1 MTKQFIGFT
10 NKYYTLWSM
19 TEDFK
24 PLGNGHSYVV
34 QHFTYIQNISMD
46 RETAFKKFPGVE
58 YMEGLRGK
66 SHSFD
71 YKKEVWDNVDTFRFG
86 KYKYEKIESVNDLN
100 YTAWYWD
107 QVYAEHKDFVSEF
120 LKKNGY
126 EVRTHTWISYDGTE
140 KTDEYLMSPEALEEE
155 KKNIAA
161 VNATIEKCK
170 NNESFEFIPEYN
182 LDEMGDYRDGDIIF
196 HFAEIKENYYQGYT
210 YYLPILNGKA
220 KRFKNKNIK
229 VTKYSYS
236 VNNRIVTINV
246 EDFEI
251 MK

>member
-1 MTKQFIGFT
+1 
-10 NKYYTLWSM
+10 
-19 TEDFK
+19 
-24 PLGNGHSYVV
+24 
-34 QHFTYIQNISMD
+34 
-46 RETAFKKFPGVE
+46 
-58 YMEGLRGK
+58 
-66 SHSFD
+66 
-71 YKKEVWDNVDTFRFG
+71 
-86 KYKYEKIESVNDLN
+86 
-100 YTAWYWD
+100 
-107 QVYAEHKDFVSEF
+107 
-120 LKKNGY
+120 
-126 EVRTHTWISYDGTE
+126 
-140 KTDEYLMSPEALEEE
+140 MSPEALEEE
-155 KKNIAA
+155 RKNIAA

-182 LDEMGDYRDGDIIF
+182 LDEIGDYRDGDIIF